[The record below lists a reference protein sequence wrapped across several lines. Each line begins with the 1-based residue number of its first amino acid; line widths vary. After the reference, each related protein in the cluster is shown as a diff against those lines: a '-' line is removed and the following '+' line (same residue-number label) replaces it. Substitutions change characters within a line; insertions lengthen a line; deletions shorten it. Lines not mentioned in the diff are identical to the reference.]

1 MTIHKSTKIGLAV
14 AGFALVAQLTN
25 SLISQEVVS
34 SPINEPTTQT
44 QHIQTSTA
52 STAFNECM
60 NTRGPRTYEERSATD
75 RSATERKSRT
85 EIYAERQAKCEAE
98 QQASATN
105 NMNNNNNNNNVN
117 EANGDLQTTFTAGGS
132 PYTGVH
138 RTLSIQKV
146 GKSSEIE
153 IKHIM
158 QSAPTATQ
166 P

>member
-1 MTIHKSTKIGLAV
+1 MTIYKSTKIGLAV

-25 SLISQEVVS
+25 TLISEEPVS
-34 SPINEPTTQT
+34 APINELTTKT
-44 QHIQTSTA
+44 QQVEMNTTSA
-52 STAFNECM
+52 AFKECM
-60 NTRGPRTYEERSATD
+60 DTRGPRTYEERSATD
-75 RSATERKSRT
+75 RSATERKSRS

-98 QQASATN
+98 QQGSATN
-105 NMNNNNNNNNVN
+105 NENKNNVN
-117 EANGDLQTTFTAGGS
+117 EGNGDLQTEFIAGGS

>member
-25 SLISQEVVS
+25 SLISQEAVS

-52 STAFNECM
+52 STAFKECM
-60 NTRGPRTYEERSATD
+60 NTRGPRTYEERGSSD
-75 RSATERKSRT
+75 RSATERKSRA

-105 NMNNNNNNNNVN
+105 NMNNNNVN
-117 EANGDLQTTFTAGGS
+117 EANGGLQTTFTAGGS
-132 PYTGVH
+132 PYTGLH
-138 RTLSIQKV
+138 RTHSIQEL

-158 QSAPTATQ
+158 PSAPTATQ